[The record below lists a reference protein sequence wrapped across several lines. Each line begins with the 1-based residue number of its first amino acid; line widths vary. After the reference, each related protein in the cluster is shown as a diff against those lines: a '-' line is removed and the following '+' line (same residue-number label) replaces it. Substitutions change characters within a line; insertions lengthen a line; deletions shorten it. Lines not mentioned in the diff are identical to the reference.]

1 MTRETFYLRPIGLL
15 YGLAADAGVAE
26 GVALPLAGGPI
37 AFAAAELIE
46 GEAGSAR
53 RQIFTARALAETRD
67 ADLADLLKRVT
78 ALTAAFRRAR
88 ARPSG
93 ADGHRQCHA

>member
-1 MTRETFYLRPIGLL
+1 MA
-15 YGLAADAGVAE
+15 LAADAAVAE

-67 ADLADLLKRVT
+67 ADLADT
-78 ALTAAFRRAR
+78 AQARHRASGRLSPGSRSTAR
-88 ARPSG
+88 
-93 ADGHRQCHA
+93 C